1 MANDEAI
8 TNGMADME
16 IDKATDTAIDMSS
29 FLNPAL
35 CANIERVV
43 DGKVSPCQ
51 NTANQV
57 CGSCNLVQVCSF
69 RAFLL

>member
-1 MANDEAI
+1 MATDEAI
-8 TNGMADME
+8 TNGMVDLA
-16 IDKATDTAIDMSS
+16 IDQTTDTATDMSS

-43 DGKVSPCQ
+43 NGKVSPCQ

-57 CGSCNLVQVCSF
+57 CGYCNMV
-69 RAFLL
+69 